1 MKPLALFDLDGTLV
15 DTPLAIAQTFAAT
28 FAELGLARVDEAD
41 IRATIGMPLGSAFG
55 KLMGLPPD
63 DAGVVEAVRRYQALS
78 KEILLPQARGL
89 VFPGV
94 VEGLERLASRGIV
107 LAVATSKVQAS
118 AEALLEAAG
127 LAGFFHAV
135 VGADRVP
142 RPKPYPDSGLLAMD
156 LAGAAPE
163 ATVMVG
169 DTTHDLLMAHAAG
182 MRSVAVT
189 YGVHGRDVLEAAV
202 PSFIVADFPAAA
214 VIIEAVLEAEYS
226 RENYP
231 DALAPAPGF

>member
-15 DTPLAIAQTFAAT
+15 DTPLAIGQTFAAT
-28 FAELGLARVDEAD
+28 FAELGLPRVEAAD
-41 IRATIGMPLGSAFG
+41 IRATIGMPLGNAFG
-55 KLMGLPPD
+55 RLMGLSPE
-63 DAGVVEAVRRYQALS
+63 DAGVVEAVLRYQALS

-89 VFPGV
+89 VLPGV
-94 VEGLERLASRGIV
+94 VDGLARLASRGIV

-127 LAGFFHAV
+127 LAGFFASV

-163 ATVMVG
+163 TTVMVG

-189 YGVHGRDVLEAAV
+189 YGVHARDVLATAV
-202 PSFIVADFPAAA
+202 PSFIVDGFPEAAE
-214 VIIEAVLEAEYS
+214 IIESAL
-226 RENYP
+226 
-231 DALAPAPGF
+231 DAGYARDLASDSLDPAMGR